1 MQKNNILKFL
11 NKKHNNENAYS
22 QQIKQNDFLKSY
34 INNKG
39 EQIDLPTINPGPT
52 INDIL
57 TEIKKKT
64 MRLLTKYC

>member
-11 NKKHNNENAYS
+11 NKKHNNENAHS

-39 EQIDLPTINPGPT
+39 EQIALPTINPGPT